1 MLYQHIDSNK
11 RKSALMILV
20 FVGMVAGLGYLISI
34 ASDAGAPVF
43 FLSLVISIIMSMG
56 SWFAG
61 DKMALWSAGA
71 QPLTKED
78 DPELYRLVENLAI
91 TAGLPMP
98 KLYMVQ
104 DANMNAFATG
114 RDPQHASIAVT
125 TGLRQALTREEL
137 EGVLAHELS
146 HIGNYDT
153 RFLMLT
159 IFLVGLVG
167 LIGEFFVRSQLFG
180 GDNRRN
186 NNGAILIA
194 AFAAAIIGRIL
205 AQLLHLAISR
215 RREYLADASG
225 ALLTRY
231 PQGLADALRKIGAH
245 STPSETA
252 NSTVAP
258 LYFTNPFGNNL
269 AGKISNLFATHPPI
283 EDRIKALLQS

>member
-1 MLYQHIDSNK
+1 MLYQNIDANK
-11 RKSALMILV
+11 RKSTLLIVIFILL
-20 FVGMVAGLGYLISI
+20 VAGLGYLLSFV
-34 ASDAGAPVF
+34 SEAGAPVF
-43 FLSLVISIIMSMG
+43 FLALIFSILMSLG

-71 QPLTKED
+71 QPITVND
-78 DPELYRLVENLAI
+78 NPDLYRMVENLSI

-98 KLYMVQ
+98 KLYIIN

-125 TGLRQALTREEL
+125 TGLLRALDRTEL

-153 RFLMLT
+153 RILMLT

-167 LIGEFFVRSQLFG
+167 LVGEFFIRSQLFG

-186 NNGAILIA
+186 NGLIILA
-194 AFAAAIIGRIL
+194 AFAAAILGRLL
-205 AQLLHLAISR
+205 AHMLHLAISR
-215 RREYLADASG
+215 RREFLADASG

-231 PQGLADALRKIGAH
+231 PQGLASALRKIGQA
-245 STPSETA
+245 SVPSKTA

-258 LYFTNPFGNNL
+258 LYFTNPFGNKL
-269 AGKISNLFATHPPI
+269 SQGIARLFATHPPI
-283 EDRIKALLQS
+283 EERIKALEN